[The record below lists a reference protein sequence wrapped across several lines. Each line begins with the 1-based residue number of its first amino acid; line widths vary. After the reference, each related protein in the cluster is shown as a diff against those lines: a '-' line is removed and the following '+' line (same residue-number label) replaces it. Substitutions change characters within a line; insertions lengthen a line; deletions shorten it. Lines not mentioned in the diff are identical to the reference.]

1 MDIFLSG
8 LSTAGTGIIVVF
20 IGLTLLILSI
30 SVMALFRRRGG
41 KPSPVAEITPEPLPA
56 PETPPQP
63 PMNDDALIAVL
74 AAAVAAVWQGEKSG
88 FVVRRVRR
96 VNNAPSWNA
105 SARDEQLYSHM

>member
-1 MDIFLSG
+1 MDILLSG

-20 IGLTLLILSI
+20 VGLILLILSI
-30 SVMALFRRRGG
+30 SVMALFRRRGQQ
-41 KPSPVAEITPEPLPA
+41 PVAQ
-56 PETPPQP
+56 ETPAETPAAPAPQP
-63 PMNDDALIAVL
+63 PVNDDALIAVIT
-74 AAAVAAVWQGEKSG
+74 AAVAAVWQGEKSG